1 MKKYIKLIIFLGFAS
16 TILSS
21 CWTDKSTPNYV
32 FFPNMYYSEA
42 YEPYAKTE
50 RPWDDGETT
59 VEVFKD
65 QKGMTALKPVAGT
78 IPRTEDG
85 ILPTELPNTTEG
97 YEASK
102 VITQSPLSLNDKEKN
117 LEKGKKLYTIYCAV
131 CHGDDGEGKGIL
143 VQNDKIKGVPNYKN
157 RGYLTVGSTHW
168 VIVNGKGIMGSHASQ
183 LTSKERWQVAEYVM
197 ELKGE

>member
-1 MKKYIKLIIFLGFAS
+1 MKKYIKLSIVLGFTS

-50 RPWDDGETT
+50 RPWDDRETT

-65 QKGMTALKPVAGT
+65 QKDMTALKPVAGT

-102 VITQSPLSLNDKEKN
+102 AITQSPLLLKDKEKN
-117 LEKGKKLYTIYCAV
+117 LEKGKELYTIYCAV